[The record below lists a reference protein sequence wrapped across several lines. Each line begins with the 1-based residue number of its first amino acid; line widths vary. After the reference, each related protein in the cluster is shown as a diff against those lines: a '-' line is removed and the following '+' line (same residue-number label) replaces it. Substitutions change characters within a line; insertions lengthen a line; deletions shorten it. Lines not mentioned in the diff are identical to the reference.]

1 MPRSL
6 RWMAAMVAVAAAS
19 MLGACTTPQQ
29 RELSHTIPEG
39 AFLTSGARAL
49 EPDRIDPEI
58 ARYGLVGAMERE
70 LHRPLQI
77 LELSGGGQYGAF
89 GAGFL
94 AGWSERRDRPSF
106 DLVTGVST
114 GALLATH
121 AFLGTPAD
129 DVVLAA
135 LYTGIDRDDIYRE
148 SYLRAILGWFALDRT
163 DPMERLIERTI
174 TAEVLE
180 RVAAEHD
187 RGRQLLVAATNLDH
201 DQVWIFSL
209 GQIAKRGGSEGLD
222 LYRKVLRAA
231 ASPPVLFPPIEID
244 GHLFADAAVRENLLI
259 MGLLGGGD
267 AKGKTR
273 GHQGEVFIIDNGTV
287 ERPPTPVPMTLSGIA
302 GHAVNAA
309 LTGRMHTTLALAYAG
324 ARLHDYGF
332 NLVAIPR
339 DVPVSGK
346 PLAFDRDEMKRVYE
360 AGFRLGRSQD
370 PWIHAPPLSDQI
382 GPWTLKLFDHLDRVN
397 Q

>member
-1 MPRSL
+1 
-6 RWMAAMVAVAAAS
+6 VI
-19 MLGACTTPQQ
+19 PQ
-29 RELSHTIPEG
+29 G

-49 EPDRIDPEI
+49 EPERIDPSVT
-58 ARYGLVGAMERE
+58 RYGLVGAMERE

-94 AGWSERRDRPSF
+94 TGWTESGRRPQF

-129 DVVLAA
+129 DKVLTA
-135 LYTGIDRDDIYRE
+135 LYTGIGPDDIYRKD
-148 SYLRAILGWFALDRT
+148 YLHGLLGGPALNRT
-163 DPMERLIERTI
+163 DSMERLIERTI
-174 TAEVLE
+174 TPEVVE
-180 RVAAEHD
+180 RVAAASKG
-187 RGRQLLVAATNLDH
+187 GRRLLVAATNLDH
-201 DQVWIFSL
+201 NEVWVFSL
-209 GQIAKRGGSEGLD
+209 SEIASRGGAAGLD

-231 ASPPVLFPPIEID
+231 ASPPVVFPPVDIA

-259 MGLLGGGD
+259 MGLLGGGE
-267 AKGKTR
+267 AKGKIP
-273 GHQGEVFIIDNGTV
+273 GHQGEIYVIENGSAD
-287 ERPPTPVPMTLSGIA
+287 RPPAPVPNALAGIA
-302 GHAVNAA
+302 GHAVSEA

-332 NLVAIPR
+332 NLVAIPD

-346 PLAFDRDEMKRVYE
+346 PLAFDREEMQRVYE
-360 AGFRLGRSQD
+360 AGLKLGRSPD
-370 PWIHAPPLSDQI
+370 SWLHAPPVSDQI
-382 GPWTLKLFDHLDRVN
+382 GPWTLKLFDHLDRMN
-397 Q
+397 E